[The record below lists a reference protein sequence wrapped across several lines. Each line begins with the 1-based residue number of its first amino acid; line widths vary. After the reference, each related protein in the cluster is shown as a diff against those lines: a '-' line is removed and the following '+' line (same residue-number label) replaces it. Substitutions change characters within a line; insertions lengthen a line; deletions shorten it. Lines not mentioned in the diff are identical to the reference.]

1 MIEYFISSGKSLE
14 YRSLVS
20 DRRIPSVTIGVN
32 ARIELFLGSSFPVA
46 NAFISSRKASCC
58 ASLMSRPSVLFNSS
72 HVSSPVARCTTGF
85 RHYLMNPTSY
95 SYHWNSKFE
104 LVRWLCPV
112 PFGKTGRVQPP
123 LFSHWLLVAQRFNM
137 SCLEQFVCSRTSAF
151 NSSSVSADPVNLRSG
166 QLSFVWLRNAGACHQ
181 HSLSVNFSTVNPRL
195 P

>member
-1 MIEYFISSGKSLE
+1 MIGYFISSGRSLE

-112 PFGKTGRVQPP
+112 PFGKKPGRVQPP
-123 LFSHWLLVAQRFNM
+123 LIFSLIAIHLFTDFSFQLLKCFRRSCKPSSRPVVICLTKKRWRMPPAFVISQLFNGQ
-137 SCLEQFVCSRTSAF
+137 SSRTI
-151 NSSSVSADPVNLRSG
+151 VS
-166 QLSFVWLRNAGACHQ
+166 WI
-181 HSLSVNFSTVNPRL
+181 
-195 P
+195 